1 MLRYLTAND
10 IANTARLM
18 RTLFAGAIIITEG
31 DTDARVFKRF
41 FNITRSRFVP
51 SNGKPNAIRATL
63 RLDGEH
69 FSGLLTIVDADF
81 DYLESIHPPSPNI
94 LYSDMHDLETM
105 LLSSSALIKVLSE
118 LLPVPRATTM
128 PTPVLDLAFQAALPL
143 GYFRWLSSPYKENL
157 GLKFK
162 GIVFT
167 QFIAMPS
174 LVTDIDS
181 MINEV
186 VRNTGSSSHDVIATK
201 VKLHALTTGSHDK
214 WQVCSGHDLV
224 EVIFLALKYHWG
236 NHRAQTIT
244 LDVFDAMLR
253 IAYDETDFKSSNLFR
268 KIREWETRNPHFE
281 VLD

>member
-1 MLRYLTAND
+1 
-10 IANTARLM
+10 M

-31 DTDARVFKRF
+31 DTDARVYRRF
-41 FNITRSRFVP
+41 FNKTHSRFVP

-63 RLDGEH
+63 ILDGEH

-81 DYLESIHPPSPNI
+81 DNLESIHPPSPNI
-94 LYSDMHDLETM
+94 LYSDTHDLETM
-105 LLSSSALIKVLSE
+105 LLSSSALSKVLSE
-118 LLPVPRATTM
+118 LLSVPKAKAM
-128 PTPVLDLAFQAALPL
+128 PTSILDLAFQAALPL

-162 GIVFT
+162 GIVFI

-174 LVTDIDS
+174 FVTNIDS

-186 VRNTGSSSHDVIATK
+186 VRNTGTCSLDVVKTK

-214 WQVCSGHDLV
+214 WEVCSGHDLV

-236 NHRAQTIT
+236 NYRVKKMT
-244 LDVFDAMLR
+244 LDVFNAMLR
-253 IAYDETDFKSSNLFR
+253 IAYDEADFRSCSLFLQ
-268 KIREWETRNPHFE
+268 IREWEMKNPSFK
-281 VLD
+281 VLK

>member
-1 MLRYLTAND
+1 
-10 IANTARLM
+10 M

-41 FNITRSRFVP
+41 FNVTRCRLVP
-51 SNGKPNAIRATL
+51 SNGKPNAIGATL
-63 RLDGEH
+63 RLDGER
-69 FSGLLTIVDADF
+69 FSGLLAIVDADF
-81 DYLESIHPPSPNI
+81 DYLESIRPPSPNI
-94 LYSDMHDLETM
+94 LYSDTHDLETM
-105 LLSSSALIKVLSE
+105 LLSSSSLIKVLSE
-118 LLPVPRATTM
+118 LLSVPRAKTM
-128 PTPVLDLAFQAALPL
+128 PLPILDLAFQAALPL
-143 GYFRWLSSPYKENL
+143 GYFRWLSSPHKENL
-157 GLKFK
+157 GVKFK

-174 LVTDIDS
+174 FVTDIDS

-186 VRNTGSSSHDVIATK
+186 VRNTGSSPLDVIATK

-244 LDVFDAMLR
+244 LNVFDAMLR
-253 IAYDETDFKSSNLFR
+253 IAYDETDFKSSNLFQEIR
-268 KIREWETRNPHFE
+268 KWETRNPLFKF
-281 VLD
+281 LD

>member
-1 MLRYLTAND
+1 MLSYLTAND

-18 RTLFAGAIIITEG
+18 RTLFAGTIIIMEG
-31 DTDARVFKRF
+31 YTDVRVYKRF
-41 FNITRSRFVP
+41 FNKTRCRFVP

-63 RLDGEH
+63 ILDGEH

-94 LYSDMHDLETM
+94 LYSDTHDLETM
-105 LLSSSALIKVLSE
+105 LLSSSSLSKVLSE
-118 LLPVPRATTM
+118 LLSVPRAKTM
-128 PTPVLDLAFQAALPL
+128 PAPVLDLAFQAALPL

-167 QFIAMPS
+167 QFIVMPS
-174 LVTDIDS
+174 FVTDIDS

-186 VRNTGSSSHDVIATK
+186 VRNTGSCSLDVIITK
-201 VKLHALTTGSHDK
+201 VKLHTLTTGSHDK
-214 WQVCSGHDLV
+214 WEVCSGHDLV

-236 NHRAQTIT
+236 NHRAETTT

-268 KIREWETRNPHFE
+268 EIRKWETRNPPFE